1 MRWSDVHGA
10 YGCGQRPAILLLAIS
25 RRYRTSD
32 YVASM
37 VERISELETILN
49 EAVVAKP
56 RHYLGPRL
64 ETLEKKNQGNP

>member
-1 MRWSDVHGA
+1 
-10 YGCGQRPAILLLAIS
+10 
-25 RRYRTSD
+25 
-32 YVASM
+32 M

-64 ETLEKKNQGNP
+64 ETLEKKTKETLKS